1 MDHPTRTERVL
12 ITGGSGFVGSAVRA
26 SLTDRPVR
34 LLQRKPAAT
43 GSPDDRVEWV
53 AGDVTDPISLRG
65 TMDGCNAVVH
75 LVAII
80 KESGDAT
87 FDRVIRQGTE
97 NVLAEAQR
105 AGVGRF
111 VYVSALGAR
120 NDPRFPYLHAKY
132 QAETA
137 VIGAGIPWIIFR
149 PSVIFGP
156 DDEFINTLANLVRR
170 APVIPVVGDG
180 TAKFQ
185 PIAVQQVAA
194 AIKHALDDP
203 ATISQTYEL
212 GGGTTY
218 TYEQMIDLLASKLG
232 VRKPKVHVPARIMR
246 PVVSLSK
253 ALPEQLRPPVTEE
266 QLKMLAID
274 NATEA
279 SATAR
284 LAGEPA
290 ISLEDGI
297 GYISR

>member
-1 MDHPTRTERVL
+1 MDDLTRTERVL

-26 SLTDRPVR
+26 ALADRPVR
-34 LLQRKPAAT
+34 LLQRKPADT
-43 GSPDDRVEWV
+43 GSPGDRVEW
-53 AGDVTDPISLRG
+53 AGGDVTDPNSLRG
-65 TMDGCNAVVH
+65 TMEGCNAVVH

-87 FDRVIRQGTE
+87 FDRVIREGTE

-105 AGVGRF
+105 AGIGRF

-137 VIGAGIPWIIFR
+137 VIGAGIPWTIFR

-156 DDEFINTLANLVRR
+156 DDKFINTLANLVRR

-194 AIKHALDDP
+194 AIKKALDDP
-203 ATISQTYEL
+203 GTIGQTYEL

-218 TYEQMIDLLASKLG
+218 TYEQMIDLLADKLG
-232 VRKPKVHVPARIMR
+232 VRKPKIHVPVSIMR
-246 PVVSLSK
+246 PIVSISK
-253 ALPEQLRPPVTEE
+253 VLPQQLRPPVTEE

-284 LAGEPA
+284 LTGEPA

>member
-1 MDHPTRTERVL
+1 MDEASLRQRVF
-12 ITGGSGFVGSAVRA
+12 ITGGTGFVCSVVRRV
-26 SLTDRPVR
+26 LGDRPVR
-34 LLQRKPAAT
+34 LLTRNSFDT
-43 GSPDDRVEWV
+43 GQGNGQVERVTGE
-53 AGDVTDPISLRG
+53 VTDPNSLRG
-65 TMDGCNAVVH
+65 TMDGCSALIH

-105 AGVGRF
+105 AGVSR
-111 VYVSALGAR
+111 VIYVSALGAR
-120 NDPRFPYLHAKY
+120 NDSRFPYLNAKY
-132 QAETA
+132 EAETA
-137 VIGAGIPWIIFR
+137 VIGAGIPWTIFR

-185 PIAVQQVAA
+185 PVSVDQVAK
-194 AIKHALDDP
+194 AIVRALDDP
-203 ATISQTYEL
+203 TTIGQRYDL

-218 TYEQMIDLLASKLG
+218 TYEQMIDLLATKLK
-232 VRKPKVHVPARIMR
+232 VRKRKVHVPVGVMR

-253 ALPEQLRPPVTEE
+253 VLPERLRPPVTEE

-279 SATAR
+279 SSTAA
-284 LAGEPA
+284 LTGEPA
-290 ISLEDGI
+290 MSLADNIE
-297 GYISR
+297 YVTR